1 MNTNAQTS
9 TSEQKLLI
17 GESNKGRI
25 IKTSEIVYLEADDNY
40 CRVYLEGN
48 QEIVVCRTLRSYQE
62 ELNPEMFFRCHKSY
76 LVNIFHIREYRNR
89 KNEFVIILQ
98 NDIVIQVARRRISE
112 LKKFLHVQF
121 SK

>member
-1 MNTNAQTS
+1 MNTNAQTYIP
-9 TSEQKLLI
+9 EHKLFI

-40 CRVYLEGN
+40 CRVYLEGDH
-48 QEIVVCRTLRSYQE
+48 EIVVCRTLRSYQE